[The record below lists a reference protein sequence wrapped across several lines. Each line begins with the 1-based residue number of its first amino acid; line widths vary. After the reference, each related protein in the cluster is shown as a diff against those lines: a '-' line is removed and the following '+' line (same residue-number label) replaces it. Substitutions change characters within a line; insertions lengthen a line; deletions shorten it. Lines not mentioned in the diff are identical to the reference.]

1 MKRRLLPLILL
12 CQLACGRTME
22 QSEVYGTING
32 LDMDGMQSATLELRP
47 DGQYYFTMELLGQ
60 TVKGTYL
67 RDGKNLLLRPNN
79 GMASLGTLNGDT
91 LAVNGLQLLKR
102 KN

>member
-1 MKRRLLPLILL
+1 
-12 CQLACGRTME
+12 ME